1 MEAIVPSLIF
11 HVDNHREYQKAGPSD
26 LIRLLPAPGAN
37 ALFLP
42 KALIEIVVYGIVNCE
57 ITHLSGQ
64 SGSAKSSLIEA
75 LFLEPFNFRA
85 ICRGLDCPEK
95 PLKVH
100 PIEMATFETPGELYQ
115 RRALS
120 NGTTFDEES
129 SLVRALM
136 NTMGEHEQAYT
147 LIWLREMGR
156 VHSASVQGG
165 LLDLMVRGDILLPN
179 GSHVDGTKIS
189 WVVDSNYQ
197 AESDATHTL
206 VTLDDALKRWFTI
219 NLTMDYLSAEQEY
232 QVVEYLCSGEQWAK
246 TDRAL
251 MKNAVHLG
259 QVIRRNKSEGNLLS
273 VPPPTIY
280 GYLAFLRMAN
290 MLPHLSF
297 HQIAMSTLLGNASSE
312 DRKTASIAFNE
323 VFGLQ
328 GSEEEDPITLGKLF

>member
-1 MEAIVPSLIF
+1 MSSQIY
-11 HVDNHREYQKAGPSD
+11 HVDKHREYQKAGPTD

-37 ALFLP
+37 SLFLP
-42 KALIEIVVYGIVNCE
+42 KSLIEIVVYGIVNCE

-75 LFLEPFNFRA
+75 LFLEPVNFSL
-85 ICRGLDCPEK
+85 ICRGLGYPEK

-115 RRALS
+115 RRALKS
-120 NGTTFDEES
+120 GTTFDEES
-129 SLVRALM
+129 LLVNALM
-136 NTMGEHEQAYT
+136 HCMESNGTFYA

-179 GSHVDGTKIS
+179 GSRVDGTKIA

-197 AESDATHTL
+197 AESDAIHTL
-206 VTLDDALKRWFTI
+206 VTLDDALKRRFTI

-232 QVVEYLCSGEQWAK
+232 QVLEYLCSGGEWGK
-246 TDRAL
+246 IERSLLKDV
-251 MKNAVHLG
+251 VHLG
-259 QVIRRNKSEGNLLS
+259 HAIRRSKSEGSLQS

-280 GYLAFLRMAN
+280 GYLAFLRMAKT
-290 MLPHLSF
+290 LPHLSL
-297 HQIAMSTLLGNASSE
+297 HQIALSTLLGNAGSD
-312 DRKTASIAFNE
+312 DRKAAALVFNQ

-328 GSEEEDPITLGKLF
+328 GQDEEDSISLGKLF